1 MITTTITD
9 IFAISEAEAIERT
22 RDLTRPTIIVSI
34 TSPGGPE
41 IDFGSRP
48 DLLGVLHLH
57 FADIDYPNS
66 SAMSLEDADAILDFI
81 EEYSQRYAQ
90 VIVHCYEGKS
100 RSAGVAAA
108 LQYLLLGRDDIHGDW
123 HYRPNALC
131 YGKMM
136 EAARRRGWR

>member
-9 IFAISEAEAIERT
+9 IFAVSEAEAIERT

-57 FADIDYPNS
+57 FADIDYPDS